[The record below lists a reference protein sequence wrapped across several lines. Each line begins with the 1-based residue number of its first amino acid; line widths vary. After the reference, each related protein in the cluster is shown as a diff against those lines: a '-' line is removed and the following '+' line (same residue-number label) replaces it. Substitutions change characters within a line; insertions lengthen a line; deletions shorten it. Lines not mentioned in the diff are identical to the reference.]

1 MKRGR
6 GPVLHNS
13 AAVASPVRSG
23 GLGVNIGRHL
33 VVETAMRASVV
44 VDPDRLVDGTT
55 CLQAAAELATQG
67 VLLFEDAVQSFGVS
81 VLVTVVFLGHA
92 DRQTS
97 VVQDLDIVVRAVL
110 AASIGV
116 VDGIPILWQL
126 SQGLAEGSEI
136 RSGVA
141 PLAAVVAHDL
151 PREEVHDE
159 NQVFEAFSSSDVGDV
174 AHPDHVRAC
183 CLEVG
188 DQVVKHGET
197 VTGECRS
204 AASGGKRGHQEI
216 AGSKHLEE
224 AIPAND
230 DASSFELVLEY
241 AVELPTTEPRLDE
254 TLSSDQRDDE
264 FFVDPSPA
272 PLSPLLVEALP
283 AHANFQAQSR
293 NAYPSDSSQLFSRPP
308 DTIAACLFLKAPG
321 SMPCSSHRISKN
333 D

>member
-13 AAVASPVRSG
+13 AAVASRVRSG
-23 GLGVNIGRHL
+23 GLGVDIGWHL

-55 CLQAAAELATQG
+55 SLQAAAELATQA

-81 VLVTVVFLGHA
+81 VLVAVVLLGHA

-97 VVQDLDIVVRAVL
+97 VVEHFDVVVRAVL

-116 VDGIPILWQL
+116 VDWIPILWQL
-126 SQGLAEGSEI
+126 SQGLAKGYEI
-136 RSGVA
+136 GGGVA

-151 PREEVHDE
+151 PGEEVHDQY
-159 NQVFEAFSSSDVGDV
+159 QVFEPFSSSDVGDV
-174 AHPDHVRAC
+174 ADPDHVRAC

-188 DQVVKHGET
+188 DEVVKHGET
-197 VTGECRS
+197 VTGECRP
-204 AASGGKRGHQEI
+204 AASGGKWGHQEI
-216 AGSKHLEE
+216 VGSKHLEE
-224 AIPAND
+224 TIPAND
-230 DASSFELVLEY
+230 DASSFELVLEH

-264 FFVDPSPA
+264 LFVDPSPA

-283 AHANFQAQSR
+283 AHANFQAQNSD
-293 NAYPSDSSQLFSRPP
+293 AYPSDSSQLLSRTP
-308 DTIAACLFLKAPG
+308 DTLAACFFLKTPG
-321 SMPCSSHRISKN
+321 SMPCSSHKISKN